1 MYQTPRL
8 LEKASVRGKPLPD
21 KFTKGTSDM
30 PKILSTIEVAEILGC
45 SRVSVADLIKRKIL
59 RASRVGVRR
68 WGVTEEDLKAFLA
81 ARANTPFQEPTGEV
95 KP

>member
-1 MYQTPRL
+1 
-8 LEKASVRGKPLPD
+8 
-21 KFTKGTSDM
+21 M

>member
-1 MYQTPRL
+1 M
-8 LEKASVRGKPLPD
+8 RGKPLPD

>member
-1 MYQTPRL
+1 
-8 LEKASVRGKPLPD
+8 VRGKPLPD